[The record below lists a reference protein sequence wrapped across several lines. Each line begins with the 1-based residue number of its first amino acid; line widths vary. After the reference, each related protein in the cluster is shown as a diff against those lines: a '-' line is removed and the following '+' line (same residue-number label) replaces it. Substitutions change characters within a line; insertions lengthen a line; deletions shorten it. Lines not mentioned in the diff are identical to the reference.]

1 MLYEKPILDVLK
13 FEVKDVIRTSYD
25 DGTGDN
31 ETPAKGD
38 WAS

>member
-25 DGTGDN
+25 DGKGDN
-31 ETPAKGD
+31 ETPSGGS
-38 WAS
+38 WA

>member
-25 DGTGDN
+25 DGTDDN
-31 ETPAKGD
+31 ETPSSGN
-38 WAS
+38 WG